1 MTTKWWVQIEGRA
14 GPYQVAGGTVQYG
27 GCVTRRD
34 ADSIAATLAAEA
46 ANMLGLDPV
55 ECCRVRRENG
65 RIVQRI
71 CKRER
76 PGPRGSTWRVI

>member
-1 MTTKWWVQIEGRA
+1 MTTKWWVEL
-14 GPYQVAGGTVQYG
+14 PSTKPTYEVARGTVQSGQYY
-27 GCVTRRD
+27 TRRV
-34 ADSIAATLAAEA
+34 ADDIASTLAAQA
-46 ANMLGLDPV
+46 ALMLGLDPV

-76 PGPRGSTWRVI
+76 PTADGATWRVV